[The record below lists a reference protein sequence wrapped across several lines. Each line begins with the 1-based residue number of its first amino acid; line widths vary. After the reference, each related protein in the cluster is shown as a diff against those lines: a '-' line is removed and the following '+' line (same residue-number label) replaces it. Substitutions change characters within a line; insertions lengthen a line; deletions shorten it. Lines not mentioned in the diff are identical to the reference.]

1 VRSAILIAAA
11 VVASACSGSDAE
23 GPPTP
28 VDPNTL
34 RASYTVTLTRVSS
47 PQSQYFAC
55 APISIGLERTISWDA
70 TGCGADLVAFG
81 IVMAPTSIEVYT
93 RPIPRYRGIKFTN
106 IVGDRGRTRLTSDW
120 EGRTCNGLVSFPP
133 EPCVV
138 ESGTAVW
145 VMKPATQARAAS
157 AHRSGA

>member
-1 VRSAILIAAA
+1 MRSALLTAACG
-11 VVASACSGSDAE
+11 VLSACSGSDAE

-34 RASYTVTLTRVSS
+34 RASYTVALRRVSS

-55 APISIGLERTISWDA
+55 APITIVIERNISWDA
-70 TGCGADLVAFG
+70 TGCGADLIATGVIMTSTSLEVFTL
-81 IVMAPTSIEVYT
+81 PT
-93 RPIPRYRGIKFTN
+93 PRYRGFKFTN
-106 IVGDRGRTRLTSDW
+106 IVGNGRRTQLTSDW
-120 EGRTCNGLVSFPP
+120 EGRTCNGLVTFPP

-145 VMKPATQARAAS
+145 TMRPSTRAS
-157 AHRSGA
+157 ASSER

>member
-1 VRSAILIAAA
+1 MVNRLDVRRLMAAS
-11 VVASACSGSDAE
+11 VVSLSACSDSDVE

-34 RASYTVTLTRVSS
+34 RASYMVTLTRVSS

-55 APISIGLERTISWDA
+55 APISIGIERSPSWDA

-81 IVMAPTSIEVYT
+81 VAMTSTSIEVYT
-93 RPIPRYRGIKFTN
+93 RPTPRYRGIKFTN
-106 IVGDRGRTRLTSDW
+106 IMGDRNRVQLASDW
-120 EGRTCNGLVSFPP
+120 EGHTCNGLVSFPP

-138 ESGTAVW
+138 ESGRAVW
-145 VMKPATQARAAS
+145 VAKSTR
-157 AHRSGA
+157 